1 LFVKRELFRV
11 VFPISSTTSTVAL
24 SRRKCRRQAKRT
36 HFQKSGGGDVDIYVY
51 YYHNTP
57 MHNAVFR
64 FTVHPSSGLP
74 IYRQV
79 MDQVCA
85 LIAGGRLT
93 PGDLLP
99 SVRQLAAELQVN
111 MMTISKAYARL
122 EADGV
127 IERVRGTGM
136 RVKPTSVQGSAA
148 ERQEEV
154 RPLVEQAV
162 IRARQLQLTNEQF
175 NHIVQSVLKEHKP

>member
-1 LFVKRELFRV
+1 
-11 VFPISSTTSTVAL
+11 
-24 SRRKCRRQAKRT
+24 
-36 HFQKSGGGDVDIYVY
+36 
-51 YYHNTP
+51 
-57 MHNAVFR
+57 MHDAAFR
-64 FTVHPSSGLP
+64 FTVHPSSGVP

-85 LIAGGRLT
+85 LIAGGRLA
-93 PGDLLP
+93 PGEMLP

-136 RVKPTSVQGSAA
+136 RVRPMAARGSLAD
-148 ERQEEV
+148 RREEL

-162 IRARQLQLTNEQF
+162 IRARQLQLDDEQVIA
-175 NHIVQSVLKEHKP
+175 IVRSILEEHQP

>member
-1 LFVKRELFRV
+1 MNDA
-11 VFPISSTTSTVAL
+11 T
-24 SRRKCRRQAKRT
+24 
-36 HFQKSGGGDVDIYVY
+36 
-51 YYHNTP
+51 
-57 MHNAVFR
+57 FR

-74 IYRQV
+74 IYRQI
-79 MDQVCA
+79 MDQVRA
-85 LIAGGRLT
+85 LVAGGRLA

-122 EADGV
+122 EGDGV

-136 RVKPTSVQGSAA
+136 RVRPPSARGSLAD
-148 ERQEEV
+148 RRRKL

-162 IRARQLQLTNEQF
+162 IRARQLQLDDAE
-175 NHIVQSVLKEHKP
+175 IIEVVQSVLNEPVLKEHQP

>member
-1 LFVKRELFRV
+1 MHN
-11 VFPISSTTSTVAL
+11 VAL
-24 SRRKCRRQAKRT
+24 S
-36 HFQKSGGGDVDIYVY
+36 
-51 YYHNTP
+51 
-57 MHNAVFR
+57 
-64 FTVHPSSGLP
+64 FTVHPSSGVP

-85 LIAGGRLT
+85 LIAGGRLA

-99 SVRQLAAELQVN
+99 SVRQLAQALQVN

-122 EADGV
+122 EANGV

-136 RVKPTSVQGSAA
+136 RVRATVASGSIA
-148 ERQEEV
+148 ERQQEL

-162 IRARQLQLTNEQF
+162 VRARQLQLNHEQLL
-175 NHIVQSVLKEHKP
+175 NLVQSVLKEQQP

>member
-1 LFVKRELFRV
+1 M
-11 VFPISSTTSTVAL
+11 
-24 SRRKCRRQAKRT
+24 
-36 HFQKSGGGDVDIYVY
+36 
-51 YYHNTP
+51 HNTSF
-57 MHNAVFR
+57 A

-74 IYRQV
+74 IYRQI

-99 SVRQLAAELQVN
+99 SVRQLASELQVN

-122 EADGV
+122 ETAGV

-136 RVKPTSVQGSAA
+136 RVKAPTAGGSVVQ
-148 ERQEEV
+148 RQEEL
-154 RPLVEQAV
+154 RPFIEQAV
-162 IRARQLQLTNEQF
+162 VRAKQLQLDREQF
-175 NHIVQSVLKEHKP
+175 LDLVQSVLKEQSP

>member
-1 LFVKRELFRV
+1 MNDA
-11 VFPISSTTSTVAL
+11 T
-24 SRRKCRRQAKRT
+24 
-36 HFQKSGGGDVDIYVY
+36 
-51 YYHNTP
+51 
-57 MHNAVFR
+57 FR

-74 IYRQV
+74 IYRQI
-79 MDQVCA
+79 MDQVRA
-85 LIAGGRLT
+85 LVAGGRLA

-122 EADGV
+122 EGDGV

-136 RVKPTSVQGSAA
+136 RVRPPSARGSLADR
-148 ERQEEV
+148 RQQL

-162 IRARQLQLTNEQF
+162 IRARQLQLDDAE
-175 NHIVQSVLKEHKP
+175 IIEVVQSVLNEPVLKEHQP

>member
-1 LFVKRELFRV
+1 MHK
-11 VFPISSTTSTVAL
+11 TAL
-24 SRRKCRRQAKRT
+24 Q
-36 HFQKSGGGDVDIYVY
+36 
-51 YYHNTP
+51 
-57 MHNAVFR
+57 

-79 MDQVCA
+79 MDQVRA

-136 RVKPTSVQGSAA
+136 RVRPISAQGSLA

-154 RPLVEQAV
+154 RPLVEQAL
-162 IRARQLQLTNEQF
+162 IRARQLQLNDEQF
-175 NHIVQSVLKEHKP
+175 NQLVQSILKEAKP

>member
-1 LFVKRELFRV
+1 
-11 VFPISSTTSTVAL
+11 
-24 SRRKCRRQAKRT
+24 
-36 HFQKSGGGDVDIYVY
+36 
-51 YYHNTP
+51 
-57 MHNAVFR
+57 MHNAALR

-85 LIAGGRLT
+85 LIAGGRLA
-93 PGDLLP
+93 PGELLP

-122 EADGV
+122 EAEGV

-136 RVKPTSVQGSAA
+136 RVRPVAARGSLADRRR
-148 ERQEEV
+148 EL
-154 RPLVEQAV
+154 RPLVQQAV
-162 IRARQLQLTNEQF
+162 IRARQLQLGDEQ
-175 NHIVQSVLKEHKP
+175 IVDVVQSVLKEHQPCQTTR

>member
-1 LFVKRELFRV
+1 
-11 VFPISSTTSTVAL
+11 
-24 SRRKCRRQAKRT
+24 
-36 HFQKSGGGDVDIYVY
+36 
-51 YYHNTP
+51 
-57 MHNAVFR
+57 MHNAAFR
-64 FTVHPSSGLP
+64 FTVRPSSGLP

-85 LIAGGRLT
+85 LIAGGRMA

-136 RVKPTSVQGSAA
+136 RVPPATIRGSVAQ
-148 ERQEEV
+148 RQQEL

-162 IRARQLQLTNEQF
+162 VRARQLQLGDEQF

>member
-1 LFVKRELFRV
+1 
-11 VFPISSTTSTVAL
+11 
-24 SRRKCRRQAKRT
+24 
-36 HFQKSGGGDVDIYVY
+36 
-51 YYHNTP
+51 
-57 MHNAVFR
+57 MHDTAFR

-74 IYRQV
+74 IYRQI

-85 LIAGGRLT
+85 LIVGRRLA

-122 EADGV
+122 EAEGV
-127 IERVRGTGM
+127 LERVRGKGM
-136 RVKPTSVQGSAA
+136 RVRPLSARGSLADRRR
-148 ERQEEV
+148 EL

-162 IRARQLQLTNEQF
+162 IRARQLQLDDGQIMEV
-175 NHIVQSVLKEHKP
+175 VQSVLKEHQP

>member
-1 LFVKRELFRV
+1 MRD
-11 VFPISSTTSTVAL
+11 A
-24 SRRKCRRQAKRT
+24 A
-36 HFQKSGGGDVDIYVY
+36 
-51 YYHNTP
+51 
-57 MHNAVFR
+57 FR

-79 MDQVCA
+79 MDQVRA
-85 LIAGGRLT
+85 LVAGGRLA

-122 EADGV
+122 EGDGL

-136 RVKPTSVQGSAA
+136 RVRPPSARGSLDQR
-148 ERQEEV
+148 RQQL

-162 IRARQLQLTNEQF
+162 IRARQLQLDNEQ
-175 NHIVQSVLKEHKP
+175 IVEVVQSVLNQPVLKEHQP